1 MQQGL
6 TAFGNADGI
15 NTMVKILKA
24 EIDLLLERTLPPPT
38 YALAEGVYKNTATL
52 TTDTI
57 TSYYTIPIKSTLRSI
72 QRLMQATGGAEG
84 MRNLVDSDL
93 PKLLKQ
99 VFDNAP
105 RFGPRVFALGE
116 FWSQHS

>member
-1 MQQGL
+1 
-6 TAFGNADGI
+6 
-15 NTMVKILKA
+15 
-24 EIDLLLERTLPPPT
+24 
-38 YALAEGVYKNTATL
+38 
-52 TTDTI
+52 
-57 TSYYTIPIKSTLRSI
+57 
-72 QRLMQATGGAEG
+72 MQATGGAEG

-116 FWSQHS
+116 FWSQHG